1 MASVGIHRK
10 NERNESKLLNA
21 WGKIFSK
28 VHADGQMDFGPRFFW
43 AFGLNMGSGCPN
55 LNPKA

>member
-10 NERNESKLLNA
+10 DERNESKLLNA

-43 AFGLNMGSGCPN
+43 AFGLNIGQVAQP
-55 LNPKA
+55 